1 MSTAWKGS
9 VVLLREP
16 ASALAPRLGYRL
28 LITGLLVFAAVFAP
42 WTWAAVVAWV
52 FAGLAALLA
61 VLAVVNVLLNRRVI
75 LRYTGAGS
83 IEWPQSIQERVL
95 RRPLEWVAAREIEV
109 TYPPIAAMP
118 GNADPR
124 VRLSDGTRVIDRVP
138 LYGVR
143 PEAFVDA
150 ANALLVGRGVRLV
163 YVARAE
169 AEAEPVAE
177 LPPEELES

>member
-16 ASALAPRLGYRL
+16 ASALGGRLGYRV
-28 LITGLLVFAAVFAP
+28 LIAGLFGAAAWISP
-42 WTWAAVVAWV
+42 WAIVSAIAWV
-52 FAGLAALLA
+52 FAGVMGLLALLA
-61 VLAVVNVLLNRRVI
+61 IANILLNRRVL

-95 RRPLEWVAAREIEV
+95 RRPLEWVAAREVDV
-109 TYPPIAAMP
+109 TYPPVAAMP

-124 VRLSDGTRVIDRVP
+124 ITLSDGTRSIERVP
-138 LYGVR
+138 LYGVT

-150 ANALLVGRGVRLV
+150 ANALLEGRGTRLT
-163 YVARAE
+163 YVVPEVPE
-169 AEAEPVAE
+169 AD
-177 LPPEELES
+177 